1 MHISPGWRTSRYDF
15 NHLFLEQLL
24 SGNSR
29 MPNAGDD
36 RGGISRA
43 RQAAEELFKPK
54 RQPSPDASASAA
66 NAVLPDGEQPR
77 RQPRIFTVPPATPA
91 NAAKTEIHIEPQA
104 KRRKAAPRRQ
114 AREIPASQFGRVRA
128 LTSYGMTQAEVAQLY
143 GVTVDDIERIIKRT
157 VKSRRPSA

>member
-15 NHLFLEQLL
+15 NHLLLEQLL

-54 RQPSPDASASAA
+54 RQPSPGASASAA
-66 NAVLPDGEQPR
+66 NTVLPDGEQPR
-77 RQPRIFTVPPATPA
+77 RQPRIFTVPSLPPA
-91 NAAKTEIHIEPQA
+91 NAAKAELHVEPPA
-104 KRRKAAPRRQ
+104 KRRKAAPKRQ

-143 GVTVDDIERIIKRT
+143 GVTVDDIERIIRRT
-157 VKSRRPSA
+157 LKSRRPSA